1 MTTGPTLVTGATGF
15 AGGHLLDRLADRAPV
30 VAWYRPEGHP
40 PDPERHI
47 DWRPVDLLDPVA
59 VAESVLDASPSFIYH
74 LAGAPQVDA
83 SWRTVVPHL
92 RTNVLGTHY
101 LLDAVK
107 MAARPCRVLIVSSAQ
122 VYQTGDDPID
132 ERAAL
137 VPPTPYGLSKLAQDR
152 LAARLAAE
160 DGLDVVI
167 ARPFN
172 HAGPRQSKAFA
183 VASFAR
189 QIARIEAGLSSP
201 EIRVGNLD
209 ARRDITD
216 VRDVVEAYE
225 CLMAGAPDARPYNI
239 CSGRAWRIG
248 DLLEELTH
256 LSTVPVSVVV
266 DQDKFRPNDMPVLQ
280 GDAARIRAE
289 LGWTPKI
296 PVEQMLADTLDWW
309 REEIR
314 QGRDG

>member
-1 MTTGPTLVTGATGF
+1 
-15 AGGHLLDRLADRAPV
+15 
-30 VAWYRPEGHP
+30 
-40 PDPERHI
+40 
-47 DWRPVDLLDPVA
+47 
-59 VAESVLDASPSFIYH
+59 
-74 LAGAPQVDA
+74 
-83 SWRTVVPHL
+83 
-92 RTNVLGTHY
+92 
-101 LLDAVK
+101 
-107 MAARPCRVLIVSSAQ
+107 
-122 VYQTGDDPID
+122 
-132 ERAAL
+132 

-152 LAARLAAE
+152 LAARMAAE

-172 HAGPRQSKAFA
+172 HAGPRQSKSCA

-189 QIARIEAGLSSP
+189 QIARIEAGLTSP

-225 CLMAGAPDARPYNI
+225 LLMAGAPDARPYNI

-256 LSTVPVSVVV
+256 LSSVPVSVVV

-280 GDAARIRAE
+280 AMPRGCEPSWADAEDSCRTDAGRHAR
-289 LGWTPKI
+289 LGR
-296 PVEQMLADTLDWW
+296 D
-309 REEIR
+309 EIR